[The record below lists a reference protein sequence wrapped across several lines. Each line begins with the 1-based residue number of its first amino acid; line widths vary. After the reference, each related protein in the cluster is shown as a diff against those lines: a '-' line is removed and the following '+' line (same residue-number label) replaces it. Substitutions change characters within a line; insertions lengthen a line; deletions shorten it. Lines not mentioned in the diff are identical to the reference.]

1 MSNLEQHKINNVRM
15 TFERYRSYVS
25 KNKKESICWS
35 VFIVAYL
42 FLGVLLSN
50 PELTYYLLARKV
62 GLLKYMDNSSNM
74 IAIVGVVAAISSSI
88 AAFYTFRVA
97 SSSRDL
103 AKNALSFKYQDS
115 INESIELIT
124 AALISLRNVIV
135 KPTDTVETSHTRYSL
150 SLKRTDWIFAAQEVD
165 NIISKIRALAINLD
179 DEKRLMERYGRM
191 LERKIS
197 PLTNSQAGTIFTC
210 GKPNDSYLARKFAK
224 EPQNIRDEDL
234 FVVYLFT
241 EQYESYNA
249 GSGQYPV
256 NNICCY
262 FGEANSLNLS

>member
-1 MSNLEQHKINNVRM
+1 MYLG
-15 TFERYRSYVS
+15 RYRSYFL
-25 KNKKESICWS
+25 KNKKECICWS

-50 PELTYYLLARKV
+50 PEITNSLLARKV
-62 GLLKYMDNSSNM
+62 GLLNYMENSSNV
-74 IAIVGVVAAISSSI
+74 IAMMGAFAAIASSF
-88 AAFYTFRVA
+88 ATYLAFQVA
-97 SSSRDL
+97 SSSRDI
-103 AKNALSFKYQDS
+103 AKNALNFQYHNS
-115 INESIELIT
+115 IKESLELIT
-124 AALISLRNVIV
+124 STLISTRVVTV
-135 KPTDTVETSHTRYSL
+135 KSTDIVETSHTHYSL

-165 NIISKIRALAINLD
+165 NIICQIKALAID
-179 DEKRLMERYGRM
+179 FQDEKRLMERYGRM

-197 PLTNSQAGTIFTC
+197 PSTHGKTGTIFTC
-210 GKPNDSYLARKFAK
+210 SKPNDSYLANKLVNK
-224 EPQNIRDEDL
+224 PQNTRDEDL

-262 FGEANSLNLS
+262 FGQLSNLNLS